1 MRIAG
6 RQQRRG
12 ARRALSALLAGLAV
26 ALAVF
31 LLLDFSMRPA
41 VESVVGYQAR
51 IFAARLINEAMI
63 EAGQTDYGELV
74 RLSRGANGGATSIE
88 ANMQAINRLKYQ
100 VSNSVIEALEK
111 RENHVIALPLGTI
124 IGNQFTSGRG
134 PLIDIKVLPAGYVNT
149 DVYNSFTSAGINQTL
164 HRIML
169 RVSVGMAAV
178 LPGYSIETE
187 TESSFCIAETV
198 IIGDIPDGYAVI
210 DGAGTTFEKIND

>member
-1 MRIAG
+1 
-6 RQQRRG
+6 
-12 ARRALSALLAGLAV
+12 LLAGLAT
-26 ALAVF
+26 ALALF

-41 VESVVGYQAR
+41 VESVVGYQAQV
-51 IFAARLINEAMI
+51 FAAKLINEAMLK
-63 EAGQTDYGELV
+63 AAAADYGELV
-74 RLSRGANGGATSIE
+74 RLSRGENGAATSIE
-88 ANMQAINRLKYQ
+88 ANMQAINRLKYE
-100 VSNSVIEALEK
+100 VSSSVIEELEK
-111 RENHVIALPLGTI
+111 AENHELALPLGTI

-178 LPGYSIETE
+178 LPGYSVETE

-198 IIGDIPDGYAVI
+198 IIGEIPQGYAVI
-210 DGAGTTFEKIND
+210 DGSQPMFSKIGGGE